1 MVGHAKIRGRLCA
14 IVACLGSALASPAAA
29 GAPGAISCGDVVTSS
44 LDPSDTDLGDGTWL
58 ESYDFTLLETT
69 SFSFELTADSF
80 RPYIIVTDDQV
91 VTVEESEPPLIAELG
106 PGEYTVFA
114 NNSEVLPAGDYPY
127 TLSLGCAQTEVEA
140 IACGQT
146 VAGQLDPTD
155 EEFLLD
161 TWIDPFDFSL
171 DSPARVHFQI
181 EGDSFEPLV
190 FLQDSDGTD
199 IGSGLDEYTVD
210 LEPGA
215 YTIFANNFFPL
226 FTGTHHYRLSMSCS
240 SPCPGDCDGDGT
252 VSIAELIR
260 GVNLAL
266 GSPEEDCSAFDLD
279 GNGTVTVNEL
289 IAAVRAALDGCA

>member
-1 MVGHAKIRGRLCA
+1 MTGHTIRRRLCA
-14 IVACLGSALASPAAA
+14 LAACVSGTIASLAAA
-29 GAPGAISCGDVVTSS
+29 GPPPEILCGEVITSS

-58 ESYDFTLLETT
+58 ESYDFTLQETT
-69 SFSFELTADSF
+69 SLSFELTAESF

-91 VTVEESEPPLIAELG
+91 VTVEEGEPPLIAELG
-106 PGEYTVFA
+106 PGNYTVFA
-114 NNSEVLPAGDYPY
+114 NNFEVLPAGDYPY

-171 DSPARVHFQI
+171 GSPARVHFQI

-190 FLQDSDGTD
+190 FLQDGDGND

-226 FTGTHHYRLSMSCS
+226 FTGTHHYRLSMSCV

-266 GSPEEDCSAFDLD
+266 GSTDEACSAFDLD
-279 GNGTVTVNEL
+279 GNGSVAVNEL